1 MSAFLR
7 TASRAAAVRTTTRA
21 FSSTTPRPLARISI
35 IGNLGGPPELKATS
49 TGNEIMRYA
58 VATSSGP
65 ADNRQTNWFNITAF
79 ENEGPRRDFFMSL
92 PKGYACL

>member
-7 TASRAAAVRTTTRA
+7 TASRAAAAGTTARA

-35 IGNLGGPPELKATS
+35 IGHLGAAPELKATS

-58 VATSSGP
+58 VATTSGP

-79 ENEGPRRDFFMSL
+79 EHEGPRRDFFMSL
-92 PKGYACL
+92 PKGYA